1 MMLPDLSDWDETRTA
16 LHQSMQ
22 VLRSTRLLG
31 VSPLPNDLHYG
42 TIPIASGATTGP
54 LSFGG
59 ALRLDFTR
67 TAIIYER
74 QDHVEAFVLGLQGYN
89 QTSLFEAV
97 FDAFEQVGHRLDP
110 NRSKVTHTTPFE
122 PDTAQAKTY
131 AQVMWRMFGILAHL
145 KARMVGPQT
154 PIVLWPHGF
163 DLSTIWFVDGM
174 EERYDPHINFGFS
187 PGTPDVGQPY
197 FYFYAWPVPEGF
209 SNQLPSL
216 AEWHTDWGTPG
227 GLIKYERFA
236 RESDPETV
244 VAEALVEAY
253 QAASNLL
260 KAAVS
265 G

>member
-1 MMLPDLSDWDETRTA
+1 MILPELSDWEATKTA

-22 VLRSTRLLG
+22 ALRSTRLLG
-31 VSPLPNDLHYG
+31 VPPMPNDLHYSA
-42 TIPIASGATTGP
+42 IPIASGATTGL

-59 ALRLDFTR
+59 ELRLDFTR
-67 TAIIYER
+67 MAVIYER
-74 QDHVEAFVLGLQGYN
+74 DHVEVFALGLQGYN

-97 FDAFEQVGHRLDP
+97 FDAFERVGHRLDP
-110 NRSKVTHTTPFE
+110 NREKTTETATFR
-122 PDTAQAKTY
+122 PDSVQAKAY
-131 AQVMWRMFGILAHL
+131 AEVMWRMFGTLARL
-145 KARMVGPQT
+145 KARMYGPQT
-154 PIVLWPHGF
+154 PIALWPHGF

-174 EERYDPHINFGFS
+174 DERHDPHLNFGFS

-209 SNQLPSL
+209 SGQIPAL
-216 AEWHTDWGTPG
+216 AEWHTAWSTPG
-227 GLIKYERFA
+227 GVIRYERFA

-253 QAASNLL
+253 RTASGMM
-260 KAAVS
+260 KAAA